1 MLWGVLK
8 DAVKTE
14 RQPIV
19 STPFGKA
26 GWADIKA
33 PEGGF
38 ICWLM
43 ILEMPWPVS
52 GHMFNTPM
60 CLSLGQL
67 RVELIIHNTPMI
79 LYNSRWFW
87 LSFIAQGCA
96 FLFWAK
102 QKKKEGKPE
111 TQPTF
116 LSLWSVQA
124 GSFALKDILN
134 IQQETLQLST
144 V

>member
-19 STPFGKA
+19 STPFKKA
-26 GWADIKA
+26 SWADIKA

-43 ILEMPWPVS
+43 ILEMPLPVS
-52 GHMFNTPM
+52 GHMFNTLM
-60 CLSLGQL
+60 CLSLRQL
-67 RVELIIHNTPMI
+67 QFELIIHNTPMI

-102 QKKKEGKPE
+102 QKKKGKPE

-124 GSFALKDILN
+124 GSFALKDVLN
-134 IQQETLQLST
+134 IQHKTLQLST